1 MPPGQRASASCQS
14 WLISGGLGALGM
26 LSAEW
31 LLSGARHVHLLGRSG
46 RLPGT
51 GQQSLGNLSLRVSGC
66 ISASRSVV
74 CLLAYKLDKSEF
86 IYVNSHADLLSVEK

>member
-1 MPPGQRASASCQS
+1 MQPGQRASASSQS

-31 LLSGARHVHLLGRSG
+31 LLGAARRIHLLGRTG
-46 RLPGT
+46 RLPDA

-66 ISASRSVV
+66 ITASRS
-74 CLLAYKLDKSEF
+74 A
-86 IYVNSHADLLSVEK
+86 LSI